1 MQPGAATILC
11 IDDDL
16 TGLKIRKLLLER
28 SGYRVLTAASGREG
42 IDIFQRNAVDAVVLD
57 YYMPGM
63 SGGDVAIEL
72 KRLKP
77 ATPIIMLSAY
87 VALPDEV
94 MEYVDIFI
102 QKGQPPEAFLE
113 KLGHLLGTSAAR

>member
-1 MQPGAATILC
+1 MKPGPTTILC

-16 TGLKIRKLLLER
+16 TGLNVRKLLLES
-28 SGYRVLTAASGREG
+28 SGYRVLTAASGPEG
-42 IDIFQRNAVDAVVLD
+42 IHLFQRNTVAAVVLD

-63 SGGDVAIEL
+63 HGGAVAIEL

-94 MEYVDIFI
+94 MEYVDVFI
-102 QKGQPPEAFLE
+102 QKGQHPEAFLE
-113 KLGHLLGTSAAR
+113 KLDHLLGTSATR